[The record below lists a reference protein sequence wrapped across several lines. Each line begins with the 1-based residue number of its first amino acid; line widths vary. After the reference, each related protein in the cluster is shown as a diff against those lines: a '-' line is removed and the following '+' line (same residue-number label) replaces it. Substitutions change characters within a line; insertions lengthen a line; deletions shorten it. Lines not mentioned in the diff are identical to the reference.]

1 MEKDLRVLYGV
12 WPAAGAFAT
21 FALSNG
27 VIQLYWLQDGGTRPT
42 WLLGCWFALYNVVK
56 LVFVGLAPRY
66 GWHQQDCKVREVA
79 RARGALPADG
89 CDCTHYCWS
98 PHFWRHYFAAL
109 RDAVR
114 S

>member
-42 WLLGCWFALYNVVK
+42 WLLGCWFALYNLVK
-56 LVFVGLAPRY
+56 LSSSASRRATAGRSAARSSPPPASASAR
-66 GWHQQDCKVREVA
+66 RA
-79 RARGALPADG
+79 SRAR
-89 CDCTHYCWS
+89 
-98 PHFWRHYFAAL
+98 FAARGRWL
-109 RDAVR
+109 
-114 S
+114 

>member
-1 MEKDLRVLYGV
+1 MVQCQNLLSLPPDLLRFILHTPDDEKRALCSLRTALLRNVSAAHPAVRLLPLHDL
-12 WPAAGAFAT
+12 
-21 FALSNG
+21 
-27 VIQLYWLQDGGTRPT
+27 
-42 WLLGCWFALYNVVK
+42 
-56 LVFVGLAPRY
+56 LAPRY

-114 S
+114 QP